1 MHTFIGCGEER
12 TGGLGAPSSPLW
24 AGTGL
29 IIGKVGPEFYR
40 TEEEAEPEFLY
51 LRQVDSYTRPRK
63 LQMSSSLATFTLA
76 HMLPSPAQTEEPP
89 SFLSALSHSH

>member
-40 TEEEAEPEFLY
+40 TEEEAEPQRF
-51 LRQVDSYTRPRK
+51 STPT
-63 LQMSSSLATFTLA
+63 S
-76 HMLPSPAQTEEPP
+76 
-89 SFLSALSHSH
+89 